1 MGAVRRTTVN
11 HDAATPRT
19 LLLRLAISLALVPL
33 SVGCATSRPA
43 WLEQRGV
50 ALDPRP
56 ARPADQVEVWL
67 DDLPARD
74 IVVVADLEGRGVDST
89 SSIRKMQE
97 RAALAGLDGIYWIEC
112 TGPGARSCVARGFVY
127 DRGAIAPPVN
137 LASR

>member
-1 MGAVRRTTVN
+1 VN

-33 SVGCATSRPA
+33 SVGCTASRPA
-43 WLEQRGV
+43 WLEHRGV
-50 ALDPRP
+50 ALEERP

-67 DDLPARD
+67 DELPRRD

-112 TGPGARSCVARGFVY
+112 RGARARTCSAKAFVY
-127 DRGAIAPPVN
+127 DRGDPLAHDASI
-137 LASR
+137 ASR

>member
-1 MGAVRRTTVN
+1 MN
-11 HDAATPRT
+11 HDTTPRT

-33 SVGCATSRPA
+33 SVGCAASRPA
-43 WLEQRGV
+43 WLEPRGV
-50 ALDPRP
+50 ALDARSPRP
-56 ARPADQVEVWL
+56 AEQVEVWL
-67 DDLPARD
+67 DELPRRD

-112 TGPGARSCVARGFVY
+112 GGTRARSCTARAFVY
-127 DRGAIAPPVN
+127 DRAPARDVT